1 MSSQFALQEEQVG
14 QSAWGPCKHSDRL
27 PDLLEVGLPRGEYN
41 IYGKAL
47 HSNLLPAASTQTT
60 ICIKDILLREIGTLY
75 KYNKGPQMD
84 LRCRQSLCLR
94 DGPCF

>member
-47 HSNLLPAASTQTT
+47 HNLCPAASTQTT
-60 ICIKDILLREIGTLY
+60 ICIKDNLLREIDTLY

-84 LRCRQSLCLR
+84 LSLCV
-94 DGPCF
+94 